1 MVNHRSPKPELQV
14 RFLPLLPDFS
24 RHGQRIQRIRKNSR
38 FLQRS
43 QGGDGQGHLALAPGP
58 DQRHMDRHHRDDD
71 PDGVYR
77 CAGFRIVQIRCDHPQ
92 MNPVTP
98 CDKRIFS
105 FRGYAAVR
113 NGFGVIGSSRREV

>member
-43 QGGDGQGHLALAPGP
+43 QGGDGQGHLAFAPGL

-71 PDGVYR
+71 LDGVYR

-92 MNPVTP
+92 MNPVRP
-98 CDKRIFS
+98 CNERF
-105 FRGYAAVR
+105 F
-113 NGFGVIGSSRREV
+113 VIRSHVVVKKTFTAKNSHFLEV